1 MMTVTAIEHCFAY
14 GQVAH
19 DNREWEHQG
28 VLSNADLTCTE
39 HGEMVIDWE
48 KLDYAAART
57 ARQIANIA
65 YALVVRTILTL
76 LLSPCVPFICYC
88 CPAARVLRMP
98 MAHYSRWF
106 LQA

>member
-1 MMTVTAIEHCFAY
+1 M
-14 GQVAH
+14 QVAH
-19 DNREWEHQG
+19 DNLEWEHQG

-65 YALVVRTILTL
+65 HALTVSTTPTMTL
-76 LLSPCVPFICYC
+76 RRPHLPTSLPRSPADMGCTS
-88 CPAARVLRMP
+88 RVGFYP
-98 MAHYSRWF
+98 SSA
-106 LQA
+106 

>member
-1 MMTVTAIEHCFAY
+1 
-14 GQVAH
+14 VAH
-19 DNREWEHQG
+19 DNLEWEHQG

-65 YALVVRTILTL
+65 NALTA
-76 LLSPCVPFICYC
+76 S
-88 CPAARVLRMP
+88 VLDC
-98 MAHYSRWF
+98 
-106 LQA
+106 